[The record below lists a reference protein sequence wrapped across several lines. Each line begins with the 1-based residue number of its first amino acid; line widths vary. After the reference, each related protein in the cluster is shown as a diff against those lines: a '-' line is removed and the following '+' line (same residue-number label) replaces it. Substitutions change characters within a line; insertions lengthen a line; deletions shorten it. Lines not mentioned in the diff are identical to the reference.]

1 MKVLN
6 SYILC
11 QLIRNICEI
20 KLQYL
25 LQILYTYLD
34 LKADFAAAEKD
45 LLEGSCTFMN
55 NGPELLLHSDWRA
68 SPVNIAGKRE

>member
-34 LKADFAAAEKD
+34 LKADFAAMKAVRRAIT
-45 LLEGSCTFMN
+45 G
-55 NGPELLLHSDWRA
+55 ELICSPKLHFH
-68 SPVNIAGKRE
+68 E